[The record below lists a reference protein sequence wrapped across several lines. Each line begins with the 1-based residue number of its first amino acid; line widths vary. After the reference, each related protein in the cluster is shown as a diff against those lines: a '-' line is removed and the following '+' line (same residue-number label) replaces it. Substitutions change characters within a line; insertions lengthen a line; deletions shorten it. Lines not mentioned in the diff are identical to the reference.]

1 MKKFISLLIC
11 LVLLTGIIITASATN
26 VENITPS
33 TNVFI
38 PGVTGQDVP
47 VQGPFPTRYDAGPNT
62 FIVYGEALETWT
74 YYNPITGNIIAQ
86 DSNTQK
92 NTQETS
98 TEDKST
104 TLPEDKDQSVEYQI
118 DQEEVKQEIFELTNK
133 ARQEN
138 NLPALTYNKDIQDA
152 ADLRAKEIS
161 TKFSHTR
168 PDGSS
173 CHTVVEKFDYKVTG
187 ENLIMADNPISEPEI
202 LLDTW
207 MNSEGHRANILLADY
222 TSIAIGLYEKDDV
235 TYAVQIFMG

>member
-1 MKKFISLLIC
+1 MKKIISLLIC
-11 LVLLTGIIITASATN
+11 LVLLIGIVVIADATN
-26 VENITPS
+26 VDAITAD

-38 PGVTGQDVP
+38 IGITDQDVP
-47 VQGPFPTRYDAGPNT
+47 VIGSLQTRYDAGPNT
-62 FIVYGEALETWT
+62 FIIIPGESLEGIYT
-74 YYNPITGNIIAQ
+74 NPITNRPVENN
-86 DSNTQK
+86 NTTK
-92 NTQETS
+92 E
-98 TEDKST
+98 EDTST
-104 TLPEDKDQSVEYQI
+104 TLPDDNSQAVDYQI
-118 DQEEVKQEIFELTNK
+118 DVQETIDKIFELTNK

-173 CHTVVEKFDYKVTG
+173 CHTVVEKFEYRVTG

-207 MNSEGHRANILLADY
+207 MNSEGHRANILLSDY

>member
-11 LVLLTGIIITASATN
+11 LILLVGIASCAYALDISAIQPDTN
-26 VENITPS
+26 VYIIGITD
-33 TNVFI
+33 T
-38 PGVTGQDVP
+38 DVP
-47 VQGPFPTRYDAGPNT
+47 VTGSLYTCYDYNNSTIIIPQEKLNSIYT
-62 FIVYGEALETWT
+62 
-74 YYNPITGNIIAQ
+74 NPITNQPIEKNNNNIE
-86 DSNTQK
+86 NTP
-92 NTQETS
+92 
-98 TEDKST
+98 T
-104 TLPEDKDQSVEYQI
+104 TLPEDKTQAVEYQI
-118 DQEEVKQEIFELTNK
+118 DKEETIEKIFELTNK

-168 PDGSS
+168 PDGSN
-173 CHTVVEKFDYKVTG
+173 CHTVVEKFEYRVTG

-207 MNSEGHRANILLADY
+207 MNSEGHRANILLPDF

>member
-1 MKKFISLLIC
+1 MKKIISLLIC
-11 LVLLTGIIITASATN
+11 LVLLTGIIVTADATN
-26 VENITPS
+26 IDAIEPS
-33 TNVFI
+33 SRVYI
-38 PGVTGQDVP
+38 IGVTDQEV
-47 VQGPFPTRYDAGPNT
+47 
-62 FIVYGEALETWT
+62 
-74 YYNPITGNIIAQ
+74 PITGTLPTYNGGPGTYIVIAEALPS
-86 DSNTQK
+86 DYIHYNPVTGVAIPK
-92 NTQETS
+92 EAATTATEEKEEETPA
-98 TEDKST
+98 

-118 DQEEVKQEIFELTNK
+118 DYEEVKQEIFELTNK

-138 NLPALTYNKDIQDA
+138 NLPELTYNKDIQEA